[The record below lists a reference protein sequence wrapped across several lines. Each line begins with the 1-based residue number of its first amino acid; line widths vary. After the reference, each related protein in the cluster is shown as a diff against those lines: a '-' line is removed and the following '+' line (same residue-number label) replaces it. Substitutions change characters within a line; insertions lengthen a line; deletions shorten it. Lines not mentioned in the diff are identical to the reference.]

1 MTRKLFF
8 FSDSFYT
15 LFLLSKNWN
24 VNSLLYI
31 SGADIDFLNSAQDGK
46 TLKQRKEGIFYW
58 IPSYP
63 SSSKL
68 PYLFTFAPQLNV
80 TWTTLRGLKTKIM
93 SQSGNIMLKAA
104 WTTVSAFLVKAI
116 NSLTDSVMS
125 QWKKKNYTLTCVNKT
140 EFRKIGKREHP
151 HFKIRWNKYV
161 KIFIYLIYHQKILIF
176 KLNFYKIH
184 PRHSP
189 SLNRTK

>member
-1 MTRKLFF
+1 M
-8 FSDSFYT
+8 
-15 LFLLSKNWN
+15 
-24 VNSLLYI
+24 
-31 SGADIDFLNSAQDGK
+31 DFLNSAQDGK

-80 TWTTLRGLKTKIM
+80 TWTTWRGLKTWKM

-125 QWKKKNYTLTCVNKT
+125 QWKKKLYTNMCKQYRVQKNRKSGASQPSSNLTAWQLPRCYK
-140 EFRKIGKREHP
+140 KK
-151 HFKIRWNKYV
+151 
-161 KIFIYLIYHQKILIF
+161 FIS
-176 KLNFYKIH
+176 KLDEINM
-184 PRHSP
+184 
-189 SLNRTK
+189 